1 MKKLFFMNL
10 LCCLFVT
17 NVYCQ
22 FYGGE
27 DVYCFQ
33 YQYTNND
40 GIKSKKQQ
48 VRYYF
53 VNFQKDMMAFY
64 ETYDIKR
71 IRKNLMENSTYYEDA
86 VRNKLAE
93 NYSNWKRAATFQDIN
108 PFYGNTTVVIFKY
121 NEEFSTYSKYTY
133 RGYGKTAWSNQFP
146 HAQWGKPYWQDK
158 CYTFAKDYS
167 EMIIWSINDS
177 ENRDYFKL
185 IDVSN
190 LKPNTD
196 FLY

>member
-1 MKKLFFMNL
+1 MKKILFNL
-10 LCCLFVT
+10 LCCFFVT
-17 NVYCQ
+17 NIYGQ

-27 DVYCFQ
+27 DVYCYQ

-48 VRYYF
+48 VIYCF
-53 VNFQKDMMAFY
+53 VNFQKDMMEFY
-64 ETYDIKR
+64 KEIDVKR
-71 IRKNLMENSTYYEDA
+71 IRKNLLENSFYYEDA
-86 VRNKLAE
+86 VRDKLAK
-93 NYSNWKRAATFQDIN
+93 NYSNWKRGATMEDIN
-108 PFYGNTTVVIFKY
+108 PFWGNTTVALYKY

-133 RGYGKTAWSNQFP
+133 RRYVKTAWSNQFP
-146 HAQWGKPYWQDK
+146 YAQWGKPHWSVD
-158 CYTFAKDYS
+158 CYTFSKDRS
-167 EMIIWSINDS
+167 EMIIWKTNDP

-185 IDVSN
+185 IDVSD